1 MPRKGYSVRLSAL
14 QIQSLVSLEDKLGDM
29 GQDPILQSIFVS
41 VRDTWNTQVIPAEM
55 GQAPVAKTPKKPV
68 AEVPT
73 EQEIKQFELKQDEP
87 LAEGTK
93 QLVETM
99 EDKTSTGAPKKK

>member
-14 QIQSLVSLEDKLGDM
+14 QIQALVSLEDKLGDM

-41 VRDTWNTQVIPAEM
+41 VRDTWNEQVIPTEM
-55 GQAPVAKTPKKPV
+55 GQKPVAKAPKKPV

-99 EDKTSTGAPKKK
+99 SDNHKEAGKKK